1 MKREVDIVVIS
12 DVHLGTYGSRAKEL
26 LQYLNSINP
35 KTLILNG
42 DFIDIWRFKKNYF
55 PASHHKVIERIVSMI
70 SNGTNVI
77 YITGNHDE
85 MLRKFVDLKISN
97 FELTNKK
104 ILKINGKKLWI
115 FHGDV
120 FDNLVHHS
128 KWLAKLGGYG
138 YDLLIMIN
146 SVINF
151 IFEKSGKEKLSL
163 SKKVK
168 AGVKNAV
175 KFINDFE
182 KTAAGIA
189 IENEYDYVICGH
201 IHQPVMKKYEID
213 NKSVNYLN
221 SGDWIENL
229 TSLEYDG
236 NNWRIYQYNPEDYKE
251 TAKIDDYIGNI
262 QNQKDILS
270 LINDVKGVLVP
281 N

>member
-1 MKREVDIVVIS
+1 MKREVEVVVIS
-12 DVHLGTYGSRAKEL
+12 DVHLGTYGAKAKEL
-26 LQYLNSINP
+26 LQYLNSVQP
-35 KTLILNG
+35 KKLILNG

-55 PASHHKVIERIVSMI
+55 PKSHHKVIERIVNMI
-70 SNGTNVI
+70 SSGTNVI

-85 MLRKFVDLKISN
+85 MLRKFVDFKISN

-104 ILKINGKKLWI
+104 ILDLNGKEVWM

-146 SVINF
+146 SVINYLL
-151 IFEKSGKEKLSL
+151 EKTGQGKFSL
-163 SKKVK
+163 SKRVK

-175 KFINDFE
+175 KFISDFE

-189 IENEYDYVICGH
+189 IEKGYDYVVCGH
-201 IHQPVMKKYEID
+201 IHQPVMKKYSS
-213 NKSVNYLN
+213 NGKSVVYLN

-229 TSLEYDG
+229 TSLEY
-236 NNWRIYQYNPEDYKE
+236 NNEWTIYQYNPNDFKDRNTYEEYSD
-251 TAKIDDYIGNI
+251 NI
-262 QNQKDILS
+262 NINTDILS
-270 LINDVKGVLVP
+270 LINDVKGVAV

>member
-42 DFIDIWRFKKNYF
+42 DFIDIWRFSKNYF
-55 PASHHKVIERIVSMI
+55 PKSHHKVIERIVNMI
-70 SNGTNVI
+70 STGTNVI

-85 MLRKFVDLKISN
+85 MLRKFVDFKISN

-104 ILKINGKKLWI
+104 ILNINGKKVWI

-146 SVINF
+146 SAINY
-151 IFEKSGKEKLSL
+151 ILEKSGKGKLSL

-189 IENEYDYVICGH
+189 LENEYDYVICGH
-201 IHQPVMKKYEID
+201 IHQPVIKKYESG

-229 TSLEYDG
+229 TALEYND
-236 NNWRIYQYNPEDYKE
+236 NSWKIYQYNPDSFRE
-251 TAKIDDYIGNI
+251 TAPIDEYIGRI
-262 QNQKDILS
+262 STHTDISS
-270 LINDVKGVLVP
+270 LINDVKGILV

>member
-1 MKREVDIVVIS
+1 MKREVEVVVIS
-12 DVHLGTYGSRAKEL
+12 DVHLGTYGAKAKEL
-26 LQYLNSINP
+26 LQYLNSVQP
-35 KTLILNG
+35 KKLILNG

-55 PASHHKVIERIVSMI
+55 PKSHHKVIERIVNMI
-70 SNGTNVI
+70 SSGTNVI

-85 MLRKFVDLKISN
+85 MLRKFVDFKISN

-104 ILKINGKKLWI
+104 ILDLNGKEVWM

-146 SVINF
+146 SVINYLL
-151 IFEKSGKEKLSL
+151 EKTGQGKFSL
-163 SKKVK
+163 SKRVK

-175 KFINDFE
+175 KFISDFE

-189 IENEYDYVICGH
+189 IEKGYDYVVCGH
-201 IHQPVMKKYEID
+201 IHQPVMKKYSS
-213 NKSVNYLN
+213 NGKSVVYLN

-229 TSLEYDG
+229 TSLEY
-236 NNWRIYQYNPEDYKE
+236 NNNEWTIYQYNPNDFKDRNTYEEYSD
-251 TAKIDDYIGNI
+251 NI
-262 QNQKDILS
+262 NINTDILS
-270 LINDVKGVLVP
+270 LINDVKGVAV